1 MRRECRE
8 AVKKRKQEANRLSSP
23 IMMPPCR
30 KKGDC
35 NRKSPNQ
42 NKSNQT
48 VILAVCLLS
57 MQEALPSQVDAS
69 KDVA

>member
-8 AVKKRKQEANRLSSP
+8 AVKKRKQEAHRLSSP

-30 KKGDC
+30 KKKDC

-48 VILAVCLLS
+48 LIMAMRLLN
-57 MQEALPSQVDAS
+57 MQETLPCQVDAS